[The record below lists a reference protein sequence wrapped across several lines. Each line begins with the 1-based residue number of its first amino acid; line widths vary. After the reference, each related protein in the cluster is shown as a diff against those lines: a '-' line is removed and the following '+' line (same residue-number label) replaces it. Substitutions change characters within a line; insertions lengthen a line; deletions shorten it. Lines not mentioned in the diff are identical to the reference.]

1 MFALYIHWPF
11 CQSKCPYC
19 DFNSHVRE
27 NIDHLQWQKALLS
40 ELEHSARQ
48 LSNRKLDSIFF
59 GGGTP
64 SLMPPS
70 VIEAIIKKAMDIWQP
85 SDNMEI
91 TMEAN
96 PSSVEA
102 ARFKDYA
109 NAGINRVSIG
119 VQSFDDMALKSL
131 GREHSG
137 DDAKHAIDIATKF
150 FSRYSFDLI
159 YARPQQKLDAW
170 ENELSQALT
179 LAGNHLSL
187 YQLTIE
193 KGTAFHSDQRLGK
206 LIMPDEDLSTDFYKL
221 TKNIMSDAGFL
232 QYEISNFATLNQESR
247 HNLIYWRYGDYVG
260 IGPGAHSRITI
271 DGDKFATRRHRLP
284 EKWLDTVENH
294 QYGMAENIKINIDD
308 QLKEMLL
315 MGLRLDEGVKLNR
328 IETLMGQKFS
338 QLINDGMIGG
348 KPIQDLIE
356 ADFITIDNERISVTD
371 SGRQRLNM
379 VLAYMLS
386 N

>member
-137 DDAKHAIDIATKF
+137 DDAKQAIDIATKF

-260 IGPGAHSRITI
+260 IGPGAHGRITI

-284 EKWLDTVENH
+284 EKWLGSVENH

>member
-1 MFALYIHWPF
+1 ML
-11 CQSKCPYC
+11 
-19 DFNSHVRE
+19 
-27 NIDHLQWQKALLS
+27 
-40 ELEHSARQ
+40 
-48 LSNRKLDSIFF
+48 
-59 GGGTP
+59 P
-64 SLMPPS
+64 ST
-70 VIEAIIKKAMDIWQP
+70 IEVIIKKAMEIWQP

-102 ARFKDYA
+102 ARFRDYA

-137 DDAKHAIDIATKF
+137 DDAKKAIDIATKF

-179 LAGNHLSL
+179 FAGNHLSL

-193 KGTAFHSDQRLGK
+193 KGTVFYRDQRLGK
-206 LIMPDEDLSTDFYKL
+206 LIMPDENLSIEFYKL

-284 EKWLDTVENH
+284 EKWLDTVENYQH
-294 QYGMAENIKINIDD
+294 GMAEKVKINIED

-328 IETLMGQKFS
+328 IEALMGQKFS
-338 QLINDGMIGG
+338 ELINDGVIGE

-356 ADFITIDNERISVTD
+356 AGFITINSEKIFATNA
-371 SGRQRLNM
+371 GRQRLNM
-379 VLAYMLS
+379 VLAHMLS

>member
-11 CQSKCPYC
+11 CQFKCPYC

-27 NIDHLQWQKALLS
+27 NIDHLQWQEALLS

-48 LSNRKLDSIFF
+48 TGHRRLNSIFF

-64 SLMPPS
+64 SLMLPS
-70 VIEAIIKKAMDIWQP
+70 TIEVIIKKAMEIWQP

-102 ARFKDYA
+102 ARFRDYA

-137 DDAKHAIDIATKF
+137 DDAKKAIDIATKF

-179 LAGNHLSL
+179 FAGNHLSL

-193 KGTAFHSDQRLGK
+193 KGTVFYRDQRLGK
-206 LIMPDEDLSTDFYKL
+206 LIMPDENLSIEFYKL

-284 EKWLDTVENH
+284 EKWLDTVENYQH
-294 QYGMAENIKINIDD
+294 GMAEKVKINIED

-328 IETLMGQKFS
+328 IEALMGQKFS
-338 QLINDGMIGG
+338 ELINDGVIGE

-356 ADFITIDNERISVTD
+356 AGFITINSEKIFATNA
-371 SGRQRLNM
+371 GRQRLNM
-379 VLAYMLS
+379 VLAHMLS